1 MSGEGDI
8 EEPAAGVVTDDA
20 NEQGGQSKGMNAM
33 DGGFDL
39 RDFAGVGSGV
49 GAASETVGGGRLERI
64 LRLEVPVI
72 VKVAEKQLPL
82 GDVVNLSPGSII
94 EFSRSSDQPLELH
107 VNNKMIGQGAA
118 VKVGEKFGLRIT
130 RIVPV
135 AEKIRSLGG

>member
-1 MSGEGDI
+1 MT
-8 EEPAAGVVTDDA
+8 GVQTCA
-20 NEQGGQSKGMNAM
+20 
-33 DGGFDL
+33 L
-39 RDFAGVGSGV
+39 P
-49 GAASETVGGGRLERI
+49 I
-64 LRLEVPVI
+64 
-72 VKVAEKQLPL
+72 LPL